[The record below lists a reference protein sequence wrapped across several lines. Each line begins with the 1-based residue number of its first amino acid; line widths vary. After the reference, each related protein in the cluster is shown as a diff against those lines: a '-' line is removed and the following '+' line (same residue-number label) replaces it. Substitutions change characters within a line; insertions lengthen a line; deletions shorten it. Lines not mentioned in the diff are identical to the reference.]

1 MASLVTDMQEL
12 DVEHNNNNYNQN
24 QKVVASV
31 DNNTKIENVVVMKT
45 NNNNNNN
52 TIQNVVIMKEN
63 NYNSNNNIK
72 NITLSNNLNDH
83 KLTIASDWKKI
94 ISNTYMEIKI
104 VKFDASDV
112 QRHPL
117 VSKIIEAYKKNSL
130 DV

>member
-12 DVEHNNNNYNQN
+12 DVEHINNKYNQN

-63 NYNSNNNIK
+63 NNDSNNNIK
-72 NITLSNNLNDH
+72 NINKSYLNE
-83 KLTIASDWKKI
+83 KK
-94 ISNTYMEIKI
+94 S
-104 VKFDASDV
+104 
-112 QRHPL
+112 
-117 VSKIIEAYKKNSL
+117 
-130 DV
+130 